1 MTPLIAAIVVGLL
14 TYAAFIL
21 IFPKSK
27 QTSERTQHAL
37 RRIIEENQ
45 SIDEESFGRENILK
59 EDFSNNT
66 GIKILSKMPYGE
78 RLASL
83 VLKSGLE
90 KQAGV
95 ILLSMLAILVVG
107 GFALSLSKLGMLGY
121 AVALFAAIWLPV
133 KYMKGRI
140 KKRNGQFIN
149 DFPDVLDMIV
159 RSVRS
164 GFPLNTAINMVAEN
178 MEPPVS
184 TEFRQVAE
192 EMALGRSLD
201 ESLTRLSHRIDEQ
214 DIHFFV
220 VVLKVQQETGGNLA
234 EIISNLSNVIR
245 KRKQLRL
252 KIHAITSEGRITGW
266 ILGAIPTVVF
276 FVFLIFAPDHIAPLF
291 DTFPGNILLA
301 IACGMVISTYFIIRK
316 MLDIDI

>member
-1 MTPLIAAIVVGLL
+1 MTPLIIAILVGIL
-14 TYAAFIL
+14 TYAAYAIA
-21 IFPKSK
+21 FPKK
-27 QTSERTQHAL
+27 PQVSERTQHAL

-45 SIDEESFGRENILK
+45 TLGVSDERENILR
-59 EDFSNNT
+59 EDFGNNY
-66 GIKILSKMPYGE
+66 GIRILSKLPQGE
-78 RLASL
+78 KLASL
-83 VLKSGLE
+83 TLKSGLE
-90 KQAGV
+90 KQAGL
-95 ILLSMLAILVVG
+95 IMLAMFGIFAIG
-107 GFALSLSKLGMLGY
+107 GIALSATKLGALGFVVSFV
-121 AVALFAAIWLPV
+121 VAIIAPV
-133 KYMKGRI
+133 KYMQWRI
-140 KKRNGQFIN
+140 KRRNSKFIN

-192 EMALGRSLD
+192 EMALGRPLD
-201 ESLTRLSHRIDEQ
+201 DALTRLSQRIDEQ

-234 EIISNLSNVIR
+234 EIISNLSNIIR

-252 KIHAITSEGRITGW
+252 KINAITSEGRITGW
-266 ILGAIPTVVF
+266 ILGAIPIVVF
-276 FVFLIFAPDHIAPLF
+276 LVLLFFAPDHIDPLF
-291 DTFPGNILLA
+291 TTSTGNTLLT
-301 IACGMVISTYFIIRK
+301 IACCLVVSTFFIIRK